1 MMEIICETSSCTA
14 CGACAGVCPRNCIS
28 FRIDNKVNGHIF
40 PVIDQEMCNNCG
52 LCERTCPVNT
62 PLQLSKPIRTFA
74 SYAKDES
81 VCNSSTS
88 GGLSY
93 SLCREILKRG
103 GVVYGSVIKYGDGFT
118 ILHERIDDIVDLVKT
133 QSSKYVHS
141 KIGRDIYQSVKKD
154 LTEGRE
160 VLFTGTGCQIAGVRN
175 YLKKDYS
182 NFFAIDIICHGVP
195 SIQLLVDYLSA
206 KYDVSQI
213 NQLSFRS
220 KSRCSIYGMYGMY
233 GIFGEPICLPLQS
246 NLYMKGFM
254 KGLYYRPA
262 CYNCHY
268 ASSNRC
274 GDITL
279 GDFWGLK
286 AEFTDRPIS
295 SRGTSV
301 TLINTGKGVRLFE
314 SIKDSVELIERPL
327 EEAVA
332 GNPQL
337 RRPSRK
343 HFAYNFFRKCYPIF
357 GFKISATFSLVRE
370 KIFYAYALPLL
381 NKLRGN

>member
-1 MMEIICETSSCTA
+1 MEIICETSSCTA
-14 CGACAGVCPRNCIS
+14 CGACAGVCPGNCIS

-40 PVIDQEMCNNCG
+40 PVIDQDKCINCG

-62 PLQLSKPIRTFA
+62 PLQLSRPIRSFA
-74 SYAKDES
+74 SYAKDEN
-81 VCNSSTS
+81 VCNSSSS

-93 SLCREILKRG
+93 SLCQEILKRG
-103 GVVYGSVIKYGDGFT
+103 GVVYGSVIKYGDGLT
-118 ILHERIDDIVDLVKT
+118 ILHERIDDIADLVKT

-141 KIGRDIYQSVKKD
+141 KIDREIYQSVKKD

-175 YLKKDYS
+175 YLKKNYS

-195 SIQLLVDYLSA
+195 SIQLLIDYLSA

-213 NQLSFRS
+213 KNLSFRS
-220 KSRCSIYGMYGMY
+220 KSGFNIYGIY
-233 GIFGEPICLPLQS
+233 GIYGEPICLPLQS
-246 NLYMKGFM
+246 NLYMMGFL

-268 ASSNRC
+268 ASSNRG

-301 TLINTGKGVRLFE
+301 ILINTGKGARLLD

-381 NKLRGN
+381 NKLRDN